1 MTSAKPLLTFA
12 DFPVGKRFDFPSR
25 TVTAAEIVA
34 FAHEFDPQPMHVDEV
49 AGKASILGGLSAS
62 GWHTSAIM
70 MRMLCDSYID
80 QTAAEGSPGVDS
92 MEWKRPVH
100 AGDILSGH
108 CRVVEARISRS
119 RPSIGIVRFVAEVT
133 NQRGETVALCDY
145 ANMIRVDTGEA
156 AAHAN
161 G

>member
-1 MTSAKPLLTFA
+1 MLYFE
-12 DFPVGKRFDFPSR
+12 DFPVGRRFDFSNR
-25 TVTAAEIVA
+25 DVSADEIIA
-34 FAHEFDPQPMHVDEV
+34 FAREFDPQPMHVDET

-62 GWHTSAIM
+62 GWHTSAMM

-80 QTAAEGSPGVDS
+80 QTAAEGSPGVES
-92 MEWKRPVH
+92 MDWKRPVL
-100 AGDILSGH
+100 AGDTLSGH

-133 NQRGETVALCDY
+133 NQRGEVIAICDY
-145 ANMIRVDTGEA
+145 ANMIRVSTEEA
-156 AAHAN
+156 SVHAH